1 MKNEF
6 KRKKFESPKKEQE
19 VCFSEKTK
27 RKEQQKQQKQDLKE
41 RNRRLIPLRRRKKK
55 DLGKIFEGSL

>member
-19 VCFSEKTK
+19 VCFFRKDKEKRTTK
-27 RKEQQKQQKQDLKE
+27 TTKTRPQGKKQTPNSVEKEE
-41 RNRRLIPLRRRKKK
+41 EP
-55 DLGKIFEGSL
+55 